1 MEARFSEPDLG
12 HLVRRIF
19 DMNGRLRSGAS
30 VVANARRPQVPVSCL
45 LPEGVRQKVNNALG
59 RMGMSGRRL

>member
-19 DMNGRLRSGAS
+19 DMNGPTAEWCERRSKCPPPGGPRFVLA
-30 VVANARRPQVPVSCL
+30 A
-45 LPEGVRQKVNNALG
+45 
-59 RMGMSGRRL
+59 

>member
-30 VVANARRPQVPVSCL
+30 VVANARR
-45 LPEGVRQKVNNALG
+45 
-59 RMGMSGRRL
+59 RRSRFVLAA